1 MFSAFADTVKYLYDQ
16 LAEELRELGLH
27 SAMIVGNGANKT
39 TLKGVRV
46 KDINDVLMNFSPK
59 SKERIKI
66 DPKKTEEID
75 ILFATDCISE
85 GQNLQ
90 DCDYLINYDIHWN
103 PVRVIQRFG
112 RIDRIGSTNKEIQL
126 VNFWPNMD
134 LDEYINLEDRVK
146 GRMKILNTSASGEED
161 IFDTSGKEM
170 NDIEYRRN
178 QLKTLQNE
186 VVNLEEVSG
195 AISITNLTYTD
206 FKSDL
211 SGTLKNTKAVSTS
224 TKGNVCYYVECGI

>member
-1 MFSAFADTVKYLYDQ
+1 
-16 LAEELRELGLH
+16 
-27 SAMIVGNGANKT
+27 
-39 TLKGVRV
+39 
-46 KDINDVLMNFSPK
+46 
-59 SKERIKI
+59 
-66 DPKKTEEID
+66 
-75 ILFATDCISE
+75 
-85 GQNLQ
+85 
-90 DCDYLINYDIHWN
+90 
-103 PVRVIQRFG
+103 
-112 RIDRIGSTNKEIQL
+112 
-126 VNFWPNMD
+126 
-134 LDEYINLEDRVK
+134 
-146 GRMKILNTSASGEED
+146 
-161 IFDTSGKEM
+161 M